1 MADHRFVYTVSGMT
15 LSNAQQAKIS
25 EAIGIAVAQALAGD
39 KPGTIRTD
47 ALNINRIYG
56 GKWIP
61 VAEAEK
67 IGVDKMLNDPA
78 SGAGPSAP

>member
-25 EAIGIAVAQALAGD
+25 EAIGIAVAQVLAGD
-39 KPGTIRTD
+39 TPGTIRTD

>member
-1 MADHRFVYTVSGMT
+1 MPDHRFVYTVSGVT

-25 EAIGIAVAQALAGD
+25 EAIGVAVAQVLATD
-39 KPGTIRTD
+39 APGTVRTD
-47 ALNINRIYG
+47 ALSINRIYG

-78 SGAGPSAP
+78 SGAGPRPP

>member
-1 MADHRFVYTVSGMT
+1 V
-15 LSNAQQAKIS
+15 
-25 EAIGIAVAQALAGD
+25 
-39 KPGTIRTD
+39 RTD
-47 ALNINRIYG
+47 ALNVNRIYG

-78 SGAGPSAP
+78 SGAGPRAP